1 MKFEWDENKNRERRT
16 YKRLNIMRNIEQ
28 RAEFDEFTL
37 TEHYDFSGAI
47 RGRYPRYQV
56 QLGNA
61 CREALLHYVKFA
73 KRSL

>member
-1 MKFEWDENKNRERRT
+1 
-16 YKRLNIMRNIEQ
+16 MRNIEQ